1 MSADT
6 GAGLVRLAV
15 SEPAPLAAAAGGS
28 ITVRMRA
35 WSADGRDR
43 TGLAVRMIAPD
54 GTAARAFP
62 LVSHADGVSET
73 ADIVLTAPPRV
84 GEHVFRFVLAAHEIA
99 GTHYSEAALDLPV
112 QVHPQSTSLA
122 VWDVPSPV
130 VAGTRFT
137 IKAGAK
143 SAADCAL
150 AGRAIEVCDAGGAV
164 VARGT
169 LGDAPLPGTGA
180 LYWAALELTAP
191 AKEGVATWT
200 VRFAADGLDL
210 PHEGATAAFSTAV
223 VPPPEHRLTV
233 KVIEQATA
241 APLAEVALRLI
252 EPRLGAYR
260 GTTGAGGL
268 AEIALPKGRYE
279 LHVWKAGYDAPP
291 RPVEIGADAFVEVAA
306 VVVPEEDP
314 DARWKM

>member
-6 GAGLVRLAV
+6 VAVLVRLAA
-15 SEPAPLAAAAGGS
+15 SEPAPIAAPAGS
-28 ITVRMRA
+28 SVTVRVRA
-35 WSADGRDR
+35 SSADGRDR
-43 TGLAVRMIAPD
+43 TGLMVRLITPD
-54 GTAARAFP
+54 GMAVRAFP
-62 LVSHADGVSET
+62 FVAHADGISET
-73 ADIVLTAPPRV
+73 ADIVLTAPSRV
-84 GEHVFRFVLAAHEIA
+84 GEHVFPFALAAHEIA
-99 GTHYSEAALDLPV
+99 GTQYSEAALDLPV
-112 QVHPQSTSLA
+112 EVRPQSTSLA

-130 VAGTRFT
+130 VAGKRLV

-143 SAADCAL
+143 SAADYPL
-150 AGRAIEVCDAGGAV
+150 FGRAIEVCDASGAV

-180 LYWAALELTAP
+180 LYWTAVELAAPET
-191 AKEGVATWT
+191 KGVATWT

-210 PHEGATAAFSTAV
+210 PHEGADTAFSTAV

-241 APLAEVALRLI
+241 KPLAAVEL
-252 EPRLGAYR
+252 RLGAYR
-260 GTTGAGGL
+260 GTTSASGT
-268 AEIALPKGRYE
+268 AEIALPKGRYQ

-291 RPVEIGADAFVEVAA
+291 RPVEIGADAFVEVTAA
-306 VVVPEEDP
+306 VVPEEDP